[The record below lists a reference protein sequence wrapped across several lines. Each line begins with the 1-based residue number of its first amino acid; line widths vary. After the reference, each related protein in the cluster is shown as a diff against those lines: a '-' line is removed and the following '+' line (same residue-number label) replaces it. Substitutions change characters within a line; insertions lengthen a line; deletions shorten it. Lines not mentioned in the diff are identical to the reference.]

1 MKVFCYVESSIGR
14 LMLTSDGTAL
24 TGLYMNLYRNKPSK
38 LPGLDDD
45 WIQNA
50 TIDPLPAAA
59 RQLKEYFAGKRREFD
74 LPLRMEGTEF
84 QQRVWRELTKIP
96 FGETRSYGQLAKRLN
111 NPNGS
116 RAVGLAN
123 GRNPIAVI
131 VPCHRVIGA
140 DGSLTG
146 FGGGLDRKE
155 WLLTHEGLPA
165 TREMAFGDTIDS
177 KGLGSKGMNS
187 KGMNS
192 KGTRSAAA

>member
-1 MKVFCYVESSIGR
+1 MNVFCYVESPIGR
-14 LMLTSDGTAL
+14 LMLTTDGTAL
-24 TGLYMNLYRNKPSK
+24 TGLYMNLYRNKPTK
-38 LPGLDDD
+38 LPNLSDD

-59 RQLKEYFAGKRREFD
+59 RQLKEYFAGQRRDFD
-74 LPLRMEGTEF
+74 LPLRMAGTEF

-96 FGETRSYGQLAKRLN
+96 FGETRSYGQLAKRLS

-123 GRNPIAVI
+123 GRNPIAII

-146 FGGGLDRKE
+146 FGGGIERKE
-155 WLLTHEGLPA
+155 WLLSHEGHPG
-165 TREMAFGDTIDS
+165 TRELA
-177 KGLGSKGMNS
+177 LGEPTNS
-187 KGMNS
+187 GV
-192 KGTRSAAA
+192 AAYSPQ

>member
-1 MKVFCYVESSIGR
+1 MKVFCYVESPLGR
-14 LMLTSDGTAL
+14 LMLTTDGTAL

-38 LPGLDDD
+38 LLGLGDD

-50 TIDPLPAAA
+50 TIDPLPAVA

-74 LPLRMEGTEF
+74 LPLRMDGTEF
-84 QQRVWRELTKIP
+84 QQRVWGELSRIP

-123 GRNPIAVI
+123 GRNPIAII

-146 FGGGLDRKE
+146 FGGGIDRKE
-155 WLLTHEGLPA
+155 WLLSHEGHP
-165 TREMAFGDTIDS
+165 
-177 KGLGSKGMNS
+177 
-187 KGMNS
+187 
-192 KGTRSAAA
+192 GTRALNLGDSASSGVAA